1 MVGLDGVERI
11 YPRGTW
17 FLSTR
22 ITDPSVIREFDSG
35 KIRGFSSTTA
45 NKTFADNNIATKNK
59 TLIKDIVD
67 PVVMTVSVTSSPC
80 VGGSKFCKL
89 AYKTHKITDENDIME
104 NNNENVFKKIGN
116 FFLSLNDEDVTANK
130 STEDVDPVEQKEV
143 EQEATANKSTEKV
156 VVAEKADN
164 TTINDAPTKDDD
176 KKEDDYI
183 TKDEYTALLNRVASL
198 EQAFKEI
205 QDKTK
210 DEGTDDKQDEQQGTA
225 NKSKQLD
232 VPDINQT
239 ANKSISTTNVVLK
252 TMGRL

>member
-1 MVGLDGVERI
+1 ML
-11 YPRGTW
+11 
-17 FLSTR
+17 
-22 ITDPSVIREFDSG
+22 
-35 KIRGFSSTTA
+35 
-45 NKTFADNNIATKNK
+45 
-59 TLIKDIVD
+59 
-67 PVVMTVSVTSSPC
+67 
-80 VGGSKFCKL
+80 
-89 AYKTHKITDENDIME
+89 
-104 NNNENVFKKIGN
+104 KKIG
-116 FFLSLNDEDVTANK
+116 LSIK
-130 STEDVDPVEQKEV
+130 
-143 EQEATANKSTEKV
+143 
-156 VVAEKADN
+156 
-164 TTINDAPTKDDD
+164 KDDD

-198 EQAFKEI
+198 EQAVKEI